1 MDVSNITGLN
11 ALVRDKAE
19 TSSNSVEANK
29 ESSNETHDLGS
40 QEAQTSTIPPAQAPS
55 DFGGKEG
62 NVVTRDNFSSTNTQ
76 EPVAESESGS
86 QLDVLA

>member
-11 ALVRDKAE
+11 AAVRDKAE
-19 TSSNSVEANK
+19 TSSKSVETNK
-29 ESSNETHDLGS
+29 ESSNETQDLGS

-62 NVVTRDNFSSTNTQ
+62 SVVIQDNSSSTNTQ

>member
-11 ALVRDKAE
+11 AAVRDKAE
-19 TSSNSVEANK
+19 TTSNSVETNK
-29 ESSNETHDLGS
+29 ASSNEIQDLGS
-40 QEAQTSTIPPAQAPS
+40 QEAQTSTIPPAPAPS
-55 DFGGKEG
+55 ELVEKEG
-62 NVVTRDNFSSTNTQ
+62 NVVTQDNSSSTNTQ

>member
-11 ALVRDKAE
+11 AAVRDKAE
-19 TSSNSVEANK
+19 TTSNSVETNK
-29 ESSNETHDLGS
+29 STSNEIQDLGS

-55 DFGGKEG
+55 ELVDKEG
-62 NVVTRDNFSSTNTQ
+62 NVVTQDNSSSTNTQ

>member
-11 ALVRDKAE
+11 AAVRDKAE
-19 TSSNSVEANK
+19 TTSNSSETNK
-29 ESSNETHDLGS
+29 ESSNETQDLGS
-40 QEAQTSTIPPAQAPS
+40 QEAQTSTILPARAPS
-55 DFGGKEG
+55 DLGGKEG
-62 NVVTRDNFSSTNTQ
+62 SVVTQDNSSSTNTQ

>member
-1 MDVSNITGLN
+1 MDGSNITGVN
-11 ALVRDKAE
+11 AAVRDKAE
-19 TSSNSVEANK
+19 TTSNSVETNK
-29 ESSNETHDLGS
+29 ASSNEIQDLGS

-55 DFGGKEG
+55 ELVDKEG
-62 NVVTRDNFSSTNTQ
+62 NVVTQDNSSSTNTQ

>member
-11 ALVRDKAE
+11 AIVRDKAE
-19 TSSNSVEANK
+19 ASSNSVETNK
-29 ESSNETHDLGS
+29 ESSNETQGLI
-40 QEAQTSTIPPAQAPS
+40 QTSTISPVQAPS
-55 DFGGKEG
+55 DLGGKEG
-62 NVVTRDNFSSTNTQ
+62 NVVTQDNSSSTNTQ

>member
-11 ALVRDKAE
+11 AAVRDEAE
-19 TSSNSVEANK
+19 TNSNSVETNK
-29 ESSNETHDLGS
+29 ESSNEIRDLGS
-40 QEAQTSTIPPAQAPS
+40 QETQTSTIPPVQATS

-62 NVVTRDNFSSTNTQ
+62 SVVTQDNSSSTNTQ

>member
-1 MDVSNITGLN
+1 MDVSKITGLN
-11 ALVRDKAE
+11 AVVRDKAE
-19 TSSNSVEANK
+19 TSSDSVETNK
-29 ESSNETHDLGS
+29 ESSNEIQDLGS

-55 DFGGKEG
+55 DLGDKEG
-62 NVVTRDNFSSTNTQ
+62 SVVTQDNSSSTNTQ

>member
-11 ALVRDKAE
+11 ATVRDKTE
-19 TSSNSVEANK
+19 TNSNSVETNK
-29 ESSNETHDLGS
+29 ASSNEIQDLGS

-55 DFGGKEG
+55 ELVEKEG
-62 NVVTRDNFSSTNTQ
+62 NVVTQDNSSSTNTQ

>member
-11 ALVRDKAE
+11 AAVTDKAE
-19 TSSNSVEANK
+19 TSSNSVETNK
-29 ESSNETHDLGS
+29 LSSNETHDLGS

-62 NVVTRDNFSSTNTQ
+62 SVVTQDNSSSTNIQ

>member
-11 ALVRDKAE
+11 AAVRDKAE
-19 TSSNSVEANK
+19 TTSNSAETNK
-29 ESSNETHDLGS
+29 ESSNETQDLGS
-40 QEAQTSTIPPAQAPS
+40 KEAQTSNIHPAQAPS
-55 DFGGKEG
+55 DLGGKEG
-62 NVVTRDNFSSTNTQ
+62 SVVTQDNSSSTNTQ

>member
-1 MDVSNITGLN
+1 MDVSNISGLN
-11 ALVRDKAE
+11 AAVRDKSE
-19 TSSNSVEANK
+19 PSSNSVETNK
-29 ESSNETHDLGS
+29 EVSNETQDLGS

-55 DFGGKEG
+55 ELVDKEG
-62 NVVTRDNFSSTNTQ
+62 NVVTQDNSSSTNTQ

>member
-11 ALVRDKAE
+11 AAVRDKAE
-19 TSSNSVEANK
+19 TTSNSVETNK
-29 ESSNETHDLGS
+29 ASSNEIQDLGS

-62 NVVTRDNFSSTNTQ
+62 SVVIQDNSSSTNTQ